1 MYTRIRYF
9 LRGGKVLPVPV
20 NHSKPIRTTA
30 KESAYKQ
37 ILHWIIDGT
46 LYPGEKLNDT
56 ELAEALGVSR
66 TPVRESLQ
74 LLESQGLVKMYPGKA
89 TQVTEIE
96 KESIKDLLPPLA
108 VLQALSA
115 ELAIDHITRDE
126 ISSLKSINQEFAEAL
141 YKKDFHA
148 ALNIDEQFHQL
159 IVDTANNS
167 YIIDIVER
175 LQAHVRR
182 LFFHNSIILS
192 ESSIDVHDQIIRSI
206 ENKDKEKASALM
218 KENWLEILKDFYLPN
233 EVTK

>member
-1 MYTRIRYF
+1 M
-9 LRGGKVLPVPV
+9 PVPA
-20 NHSKPIRTTA
+20 NHSKPVRTTA

-66 TPVRESLQ
+66 TPIRESLQ

-89 TQVTEIE
+89 TQVTEVE

-108 VLQALSA
+108 VLQALST
-115 ELAIDHITRDE
+115 ELAIDHISDKT
-126 ISSLKSINQEFAEAL
+126 ISSLKNINQEFANAL
-141 YKKDFHA
+141 YQKDYHT

-167 YIIDIVER
+167 YISGIVEN

-192 ESSIDVHDQIIRSI
+192 ESSIEVHDTIIHHI
-206 ENKDKEKASALM
+206 ENGDKEKASALM
-218 KENWLEILKDFYLPN
+218 KQNWLDISKDFNLSN
-233 EVTK
+233 TINQQ

>member
-1 MYTRIRYF
+1 M
-9 LRGGKVLPVPV
+9 PVPA
-20 NHSKPIRTTA
+20 NHSKPVRTTA

-66 TPVRESLQ
+66 TPIRESLQ

-89 TQVTEIE
+89 TQVTEVE

-108 VLQALSA
+108 VLQALST
-115 ELAIDHITRDE
+115 ELAIDHISDKT
-126 ISSLKSINQEFAEAL
+126 ISSLKNINQEFSNAL
-141 YKKDFHA
+141 YQKDYHA

-159 IVDTANNS
+159 IVDTANNT
-167 YIIDIVER
+167 YISGIVEN

-192 ESSIDVHDQIIRSI
+192 ESSIEVHDTIIHHI
-206 ENKDKEKASALM
+206 ENGDKEKASALM
-218 KENWLEILKDFYLPN
+218 KQNWLDISKDFNLSDTVN
-233 EVTK
+233 QQ